1 MLFHTSEFQSGI
13 EGDGGCGGMKLGWDW
28 TLEKFVIETL
38 GKLNKQCKRQQCFL
52 EFVKLPRVSFKMFLR
67 TI

>member
-1 MLFHTSEFQSGI
+1 
-13 EGDGGCGGMKLGWDW
+13 MKLGWDW

-67 TI
+67 II